1 MKIDKEQCSLHSH
14 FKKSRG
20 ETKIDRSVAE
30 MGDQRGHLTFR
41 KRGQSGQDGIEGFG
55 FQKKS
60 FDFVC
65 KMEEMQPK
73 NLEFF
78 AKE

>member
-30 MGDQRGHLTFR
+30 MGDQRENLTFR

-55 FQKKS
+55 F
-60 FDFVC
+60 
-65 KMEEMQPK
+65 
-73 NLEFF
+73 
-78 AKE
+78 